1 MISPPTAS
9 SEVNPITSAHCIHES
24 GAVRNTSPP
33 NSTISTCPTP
43 IAARIRKNSR
53 QPPRHVKTEWRVS
66 NPLALHMIQN
76 WRKPNVEKI
85 REQGGAYVSQDG
97 EDRHLVPINVYYP
110 EEYAGQPDVWIVFLK
125 QMQLDG
131 VLKRC
136 AHLFNEK
143 QIVFSAMNG
152 YGHFEKLNEYFSTDR
167 IYGGTALIGAY
178 VYGPGDFYFSGGV
191 HAKAMILCA
200 YADDVTDEVRKH
212 EQALYEDFATA
223 TLNPTIVDNFIGM
236 CMAKIVFNSVLNTL
250 CTMYQIRFGEFHA
263 HPDARW
269 LTEQLVDEAYS
280 AAEAAGYQLLGTRET
295 EVETIL
301 HTAGVAHPLHYP
313 SMYQD
318 LTKGRPTEVDF
329 INGYIAKVGREH
341 GYECKLHEF
350 LTREVHLAEQ
360 AFAIHNPDIV
370 AQAKADVEASK
381 PVTE

>member
-1 MISPPTAS
+1 MKYAVIGAGGMGIQYGVLLQ
-9 SEVNPITSAHCIHES
+9 EFAHKDVDFID
-24 GAVRNTSPP
+24 T
-33 NSTISTCPTP
+33 
-43 IAARIRKNSR
+43 
-53 QPPRHVKTEWRVS
+53 W
-66 NPLALHMIQN
+66 
-76 WRKPNVEKI
+76 KPNVEKI

-152 YGHFEKLNEYFSTDR
+152 YGHFEKLNEYFSKDR

-178 VYGPGDFYFSGGV
+178 VYGPGDFNFTGGA
-191 HAKAMILCA
+191 HAKAMNLCA

-280 AAEAAGYQLLGTRET
+280 AAEAAGYQLLDTRET

-318 LTKGRPTEVDF
+318 LTKGRPTEVDY

-360 AFAIHNPDIV
+360 AFAIHNPGIV

>member
-1 MISPPTAS
+1 MKYAVIGAGGMGIQYGVLLQ
-9 SEVNPITSAHCIHES
+9 EFAHKD
-24 GAVRNTSPP
+24 VDFVDT
-33 NSTISTCPTP
+33 
-43 IAARIRKNSR
+43 
-53 QPPRHVKTEWRVS
+53 W
-66 NPLALHMIQN
+66 
-76 WRKPNVEKI
+76 KPNVEKI

-178 VYGPGDFYFSGGV
+178 VYGPGDFNFTGGV
-191 HAKAMILCA
+191 HAKAMNLCA

-263 HPDARW
+263 HPGARW
-269 LTEQLVDEAYS
+269 LTEQLVDEA
-280 AAEAAGYQLLGTRET
+280 T
-295 EVETIL
+295 V
-301 HTAGVAHPLHYP
+301 
-313 SMYQD
+313 
-318 LTKGRPTEVDF
+318 RPKQPDT
-329 INGYIAKVGREH
+329 NCWARAKR
-341 GYECKLHEF
+341 K
-350 LTREVHLAEQ
+350 
-360 AFAIHNPDIV
+360 
-370 AQAKADVEASK
+370 SK
-381 PVTE
+381 PFCTPRAWRIRCTIRPCIKT

>member
-1 MISPPTAS
+1 M
-9 SEVNPITSAHCIHES
+9 
-24 GAVRNTSPP
+24 
-33 NSTISTCPTP
+33 
-43 IAARIRKNSR
+43 
-53 QPPRHVKTEWRVS
+53 
-66 NPLALHMIQN
+66 
-76 WRKPNVEKI
+76 
-85 REQGGAYVSQDG
+85 
-97 EDRHLVPINVYYP
+97 PINVYYP
-110 EEYAGQPDVWIVFLK
+110 EEYVGQPDVWIVFLK

-152 YGHFEKLNEYFSTDR
+152 YGHFEKLNEYFPKDR

-178 VYGPGDFYFSGGV
+178 VYGPGDFNFTGGA
-191 HAKAMILCA
+191 HAKAMNLCA

-318 LTKGRPTEVDF
+318 LTKGRPTEVDY

-370 AQAKADVEASK
+370 KQAEADAEASK
-381 PVTE
+381 

>member
-1 MISPPTAS
+1 MKYAVIGAGGMGIQYGVLLQ
-9 SEVNPITSAHCIHES
+9 EFAHKD
-24 GAVRNTSPP
+24 VDFVDT
-33 NSTISTCPTP
+33 
-43 IAARIRKNSR
+43 
-53 QPPRHVKTEWRVS
+53 W
-66 NPLALHMIQN
+66 
-76 WRKPNVEKI
+76 KPNVEKI
-85 REQGGAYVSQDG
+85 RELGGAYVSQDG

-178 VYGPGDFYFSGGV
+178 VYGPGDFNFTGGV
-191 HAKAMILCA
+191 HAKAMNLCA
-200 YADDVTDEVRKH
+200 YADDVTDEVCKH

-318 LTKGRPTEVDF
+318 LTKGRPTEVDY

>member
-1 MISPPTAS
+1 MKYAVIGAGGMGIQYGVLLQ
-9 SEVNPITSAHCIHES
+9 EFAHKDVDFID
-24 GAVRNTSPP
+24 T
-33 NSTISTCPTP
+33 
-43 IAARIRKNSR
+43 
-53 QPPRHVKTEWRVS
+53 W
-66 NPLALHMIQN
+66 
-76 WRKPNVEKI
+76 KPNVEKI

-136 AHLFNEK
+136 AHLFNKK

-152 YGHFEKLNEYFSTDR
+152 YGHFEKLNEYFSKDR

-178 VYGPGDFYFSGGV
+178 VYGPGDFNFTGGA
-191 HAKAMILCA
+191 HAKAMNLCA

-280 AAEAAGYQLLGTRET
+280 AAEAAGYQLLAR
-295 EVETIL
+295 
-301 HTAGVAHPLHYP
+301 
-313 SMYQD
+313 
-318 LTKGRPTEVDF
+318 
-329 INGYIAKVGREH
+329 AKR
-341 GYECKLHEF
+341 K
-350 LTREVHLAEQ
+350 
-360 AFAIHNPDIV
+360 
-370 AQAKADVEASK
+370 SK
-381 PVTE
+381 PFCTPRAWRIRCTIRPCIKT

>member
-1 MISPPTAS
+1 MKYAVIGAGGMGIQYGVLLQ
-9 SEVNPITSAHCIHES
+9 EFAHKD
-24 GAVRNTSPP
+24 VDFVDT
-33 NSTISTCPTP
+33 
-43 IAARIRKNSR
+43 
-53 QPPRHVKTEWRVS
+53 W
-66 NPLALHMIQN
+66 
-76 WRKPNVEKI
+76 KPNVEKI

-178 VYGPGDFYFSGGV
+178 VYGPGDFNFTGGV
-191 HAKAMILCA
+191 HAKAMNLCA

-280 AAEAAGYQLLGTRET
+280 AAEAAGYQLLGTRNGSRNHSAHRGRGT
-295 EVETIL
+295 SAALSVHVSRPDQGTSNGSRL
-301 HTAGVAHPLHYP
+301 HQRLYRQSRTRAWLRMQAARIPNPRSASRRTSLRHPQSRHRRTGQ
-313 SMYQD
+313 SRRRSQ
-318 LTKGRPTEVDF
+318 
-329 INGYIAKVGREH
+329 
-341 GYECKLHEF
+341 
-350 LTREVHLAEQ
+350 
-360 AFAIHNPDIV
+360 
-370 AQAKADVEASK
+370 
-381 PVTE
+381 